1 MLLTG
6 WSTSISFFLGGMSS
20 AAFYGAGK
28 AVSAVRDS
36 VRSAGK
42 WESKTELFLQ
52 DEFYNKNLPSQVT
65 PGTKYLPQY
74 DEFGN
79 IKQIKMY
86 DDYGREDGL
95 TIQIMDMEIWVARI
109 IIQFRTGM
117 KGYIMH
123 KIEMG

>member
-1 MLLTG
+1 
-6 WSTSISFFLGGMSS
+6 MSS